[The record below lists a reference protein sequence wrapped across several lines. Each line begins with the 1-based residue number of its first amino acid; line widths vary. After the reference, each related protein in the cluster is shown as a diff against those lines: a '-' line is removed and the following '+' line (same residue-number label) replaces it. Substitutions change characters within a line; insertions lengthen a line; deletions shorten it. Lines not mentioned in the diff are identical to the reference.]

1 MRNKQPSAFIYRLVC
16 HPAGAGDPYATCL
29 VNTNRDGYFYYPL
42 KKKVFSVF
50 YSCIHAWKYPC
61 KYVSLRS
68 VGWWVC
74 ERGKVWNGFFHPARQ
89 TQAQR
94 CSMSHHPGNTLLQH
108 DHKNICNSRPQR
120 FCSVRQRKMRAA
132 HQICTKSSIISQ
144 HVKRVSR
151 CSFSRSS
158 HNTFGSRL
166 FCYECRRVDF

>member
-1 MRNKQPSAFIYRLVC
+1 MPHVWSTPIGMVIS
-16 HPAGAGDPYATCL
+16 T
-29 VNTNRDGYFYYPL
+29 TPL

-50 YSCIHAWKYPC
+50 YSCIHPWKYPC

-166 FCYECRRVDF
+166 FRYECRRVDF